1 MIFLLKR
8 AFIVTV
14 LLFFSGSL
22 RLLAI
27 EERTRTALE
36 ALGRLKGVKLE
47 SNPALKQAVLRVLE
61 QVRGEPEFVTLVRD
75 FNLSGQELGL
85 TQFIVTQPQ
94 TPAAVEALRHLL
106 ASPATNAL
114 TCILSTS
121 GEKLPA
127 IINALGKT
135 EDNRI
140 VGLLQP
146 LVVDSKQPLPVR
158 RAAVS
163 ALAKV
168 NDGAAALLALAKTER
183 LSDDLKF
190 LAGSELRGTRWP
202 SVRSEAEKLFPAL
215 AAKSNQ
221 ALPPVAELIKLP
233 GEAAHGAAVFRR
245 ADVGCINCHQV
256 NGEGVDF
263 GPKLSEI
270 GSKLGKDALCE
281 SILDPSAGIS
291 FGYEGWSL
299 TFKNG
304 DEAFGLMASETE
316 EELVLK
322 AQGGTVTRYKKS
334 DLAKREKQALSV
346 MPAGLQQNLT
356 TQDFADLLEY
366 LSSLRKATN

>member
-1 MIFLLKR
+1 MNSLLKR
-8 AFIVTV
+8 AFLITV
-14 LLFFSGSL
+14 LLFISGSS
-22 RLLAI
+22 RSLAL
-27 EERTRTALE
+27 EDRTRTALE
-36 ALGRLKGVKLE
+36 ALSRLKGVELE

-75 FNLSGQELGL
+75 FNLPGQELGL

-106 ASPATNAL
+106 ANQATNAIRGL
-114 TCILSTS
+114 LDTS

-135 EDNRI
+135 EDSQI
-140 VGLLQP
+140 IGLLLP
-146 LVVDSKQPLPVR
+146 MVSDSKQPLPLR

-168 NDGAAALLALAKTER
+168 KDGAAAILALAKAER

-190 LAGSELRGTRWP
+190 LAGSELRGARWP

-215 AAKSNQ
+215 AAKGNQ
-221 ALPPVAELIKLP
+221 TLPPMAELIKLP
-233 GEAAHGAAVFRR
+233 GEAARGAAVFRR

-291 FGYEGWSL
+291 FGYEAWSL
-299 TFKNG
+299 TLKNG
-304 DEAFGLMASETE
+304 DEAFGLIASETE

-322 AQGGTVTRYKKS
+322 AQGGTVTRYKKA
-334 DLAKREKQALSV
+334 DLAKRERQALSV